1 MGRLY
6 KFEAGRP
13 VAALKRHTSLLVI
26 FHTGEFCS
34 KCFCQVCDFFR
45 EEIGV
50 VPFPT
55 ILEENNVEEMS
66 ERARRKVRL
75 GLFTSVTFQNFL
87 PLTVTQGRGLSC
99 FLSNVQI
106 SDCFVLCAY
115 TVVPTFF
122 TVLCALTVCDW
133 FAISIYFTLVRMLV
147 MYGNLHTQPKFIV
160 FPSRQPTTY
169 QCLKMDEKRC
179 VQTFMHCFY
188 SFHFANEV
196 LVKSQLRFDT
206 N

>member
-1 MGRLY
+1 MCTDCRHEEETPSSKCLCDTFCLHVATIPTRNTIKLFTKFRFLTTIALSKEKKEEMRRLY

-75 GLFTSVTFQNFL
+75 GLFTSVTF
-87 PLTVTQGRGLSC
+87 
-99 FLSNVQI
+99 
-106 SDCFVLCAY
+106 
-115 TVVPTFF
+115 
-122 TVLCALTVCDW
+122 
-133 FAISIYFTLVRMLV
+133 
-147 MYGNLHTQPKFIV
+147 
-160 FPSRQPTTY
+160 
-169 QCLKMDEKRC
+169 
-179 VQTFMHCFY
+179 
-188 SFHFANEV
+188 
-196 LVKSQLRFDT
+196 
-206 N
+206 